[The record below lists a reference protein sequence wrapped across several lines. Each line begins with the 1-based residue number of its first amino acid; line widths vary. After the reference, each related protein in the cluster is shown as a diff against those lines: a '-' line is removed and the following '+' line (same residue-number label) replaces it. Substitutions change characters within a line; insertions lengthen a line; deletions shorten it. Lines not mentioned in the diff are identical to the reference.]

1 MILIFGGTTEGRM
14 AVRVAD
20 DAGKPFYYST
30 LGAEQEI
37 VSLHGVRI
45 TGGMDVGQM
54 KSWCLEHDIRLLV
67 DAAHPFAVRLHENI
81 ASCASML
88 SLPVIRCERTYAPHA
103 DDIVY
108 CRNYADAIEKL
119 EESGITRLL
128 ALTGV
133 KTISKLKPYW
143 EHHGDTY
150 FRILN
155 RQSSLDIAEA
165 CGFPRDY
172 LLYYET
178 GGSEEDVCRRIS
190 PDAVLTKESGASGGF
205 DAKIEA
211 ARRLGIRIFVVER
224 PVLPSSFIKVTGEF
238 GLRKEIERLLPD
250 FYDLRS
256 GFTTGACATAASKAA
271 LLALLDGKVR
281 RHVSFTI
288 PDGEVLSM
296 PVQETEIMDRT
307 TAIATV
313 KKDAGDDPDVTNG
326 CEIRV
331 KVSFAAHSGIRFY
344 GGEGVGRITLPGLGI
359 PVGEPAI
366 NRVPREMM
374 TRELSAFYAGG
385 LDVEISIPQG
395 KELAKHTFNPR
406 LGIVDG
412 ISIIGTSGVVR
423 PFSNEAFVDA
433 IRRQIE
439 VCKAIGSPRLVINSG
454 AKSEEA
460 VKRKYACLPPQAFVH
475 YGNFIGETLKISV
488 ELDIPHVTLGLMIG
502 KAVKLA
508 EGHLDTH
515 SHKVTMNK
523 SFLKQVA
530 RDAGCSDRTT
540 DIIEQMT
547 MAREL
552 WTLLDETDRS
562 KFIACIMDCCRRVC
576 GSVFSRLDRLEIL
589 LIDEEGTIYD

>member
-1 MILIFGGTTEGRM
+1 M

-30 LGAEQEI
+30 LGTEQEI

-45 TGGMDVGQM
+45 TGGMDVDQM
-54 KSWCLEHDIRLLV
+54 RLWCLEHDIHLLV
-67 DAAHPFAVRLHENI
+67 DAAHPFAVNLHENI
-81 ASCASML
+81 AACASML
-88 SLPVIRCERTYAPHA
+88 SLPVIRCERFYALHT
-103 DDIVY
+103 DDIIY
-108 CRNYADAIEKL
+108 CRDYADAIEQLGK
-119 EESGITRLL
+119 SNVKRLL

-143 EHHGDTY
+143 EHHADTY

-155 RQSSLDIAEA
+155 RQSSLDMADA
-165 CGFPRDY
+165 CGFPRDH

-178 GGSEEDVCRRIS
+178 GGSEEDVCRSVS
-190 PDAVLTKESGASGGF
+190 PDAILTKESGASGGF

-211 ARRLGIRIFVVER
+211 ARKLGIRIFVVER

-238 GLRKEIERLLPD
+238 GLRKEIERLMPT

-256 GFTTGACATAASKAA
+256 GFTTGACATAAGKAA
-271 LLALLDGKVR
+271 LLALLDGRVR
-281 RHVSFTI
+281 QQVSFTI

-296 PVQETEIMDRT
+296 PIQKTEIMNQ
-307 TAIATV
+307 AAVAVV

-331 KVSFAAHSGIRFY
+331 KVSFAIHSGIRFY
-344 GGEGVGRITLPGLGI
+344 GGEGVGRVTLPGLGI

-366 NRVPREMM
+366 NPAPREMI
-374 TRELSAFYAGG
+374 TRELTVLYPGG
-385 LDVEISIPQG
+385 LDVEISVPQG
-395 KELAKHTFNPR
+395 RELAKRTFNPR

-460 VKRKYACLPPQAFVH
+460 IQKRYACLPPQAFVH
-475 YGNFIGETLKISV
+475 YGNFIGETLKIAL
-488 ELDIPHVTLGLMIG
+488 EQQIPYVTLGLMIG

-515 SHKVTMNK
+515 SHKVVMNK
-523 SFLKQVA
+523 TFLMQVA
-530 RDAGCSDRTT
+530 QDAGCSVRAT
-540 DIIEQMT
+540 DVIGQMT

-552 WTLLDETDRS
+552 WTLLDEADCSR
-562 KFIACIMDCCRRVC
+562 FIARILDCCRKACERV
-576 GSVFSRLDRLEIL
+576 FPHPDRLEVL
-589 LIDEEGTIYD
+589 LIDEEGTLYG